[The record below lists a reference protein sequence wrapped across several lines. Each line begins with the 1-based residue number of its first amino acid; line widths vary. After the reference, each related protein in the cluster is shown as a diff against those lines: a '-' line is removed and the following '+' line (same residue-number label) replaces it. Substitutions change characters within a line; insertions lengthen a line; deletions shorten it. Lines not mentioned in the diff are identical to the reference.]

1 MGYRLFIDPTT
12 TPQTVYPDVDGEW
25 QQAANHDQAVMT
37 VVLNGLPD
45 EVCASKAWSD
55 SDDGQQFA
63 RWLVSAD
70 LDGTIRLSE
79 HFVWRC
85 HDGNGLV
92 AGQGNQ
98 ALSEYLNSKFF
109 KCRLNVLPK

>member
-12 TPQTVYPDVDGEW
+12 TPQTVYPGIEGYW
-25 QQAANHDQAVMT
+25 QQAANHDQAVMA

-45 EVCASKAWSD
+45 EVCASKAWSE

-70 LDGTIRLSE
+70 LDGTIRLNE
-79 HFVWRC
+79 HFIWRC
-85 HDGNGLV
+85 HD
-92 AGQGNQ
+92 AGGTVVGEGNQ
-98 ALSEYLNSKFF
+98 ALTEYLNSKFF
-109 KCRLNVLPK
+109 KCRLNVLPR

>member
-12 TPQTVYPDVDGEW
+12 TPQAVYPSVATDW
-25 QQAANHDQAVMT
+25 QTAGNHDQAVMA

-55 SDDGQQFA
+55 SDAGQQFA

-70 LDGTIRLSE
+70 LDGTIRLNE
-79 HFVWRC
+79 HFIWRC
-85 HDGNGLV
+85 YDVDGTVIDN
-92 AGQGNQ
+92 GNQ

-109 KCRLNVLPK
+109 KCRLNVLPR